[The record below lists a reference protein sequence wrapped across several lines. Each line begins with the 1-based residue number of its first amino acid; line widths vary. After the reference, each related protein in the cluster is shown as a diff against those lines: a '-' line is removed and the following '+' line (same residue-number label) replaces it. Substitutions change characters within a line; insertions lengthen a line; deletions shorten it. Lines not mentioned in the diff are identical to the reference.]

1 METLRKGNKGDSV
14 KVLQKALHLIEDGIF
29 GTITEEAVKAFQK
42 ANGLYPDGVV
52 GEKTWGKLFFING
65 LVKSK
70 RNIKEII
77 VHCSATPEGKDFTV
91 DDIRKWHKARGFS
104 DVGYH
109 YIVYRDGSV
118 HDGRSVHLV
127 GAHCT
132 NHNSNSI
139 GVCYIGG
146 VATDGKTPKD
156 TRTPQ
161 QKEALL
167 TLLKQLKSLY
177 PQAKIY
183 GHRNFSNKACPSF
196 AASKE
201 YQNI

>member
-1 METLRKGNKGDSV
+1 METLQKGSKGDGV

-29 GTITEEAVKAFQK
+29 GTITEEAVKTFQK
-42 ANGLYPDGVV
+42 ANGLCPDGVV
-52 GEKTWGKLFFING
+52 GEKTWGKLLFING

-70 RNIKEII
+70 RNIMEII
-77 VHCSATPEGKDFTV
+77 VHCSATPDGKDFTV

-109 YIVYRDGSV
+109 YILYRDGSV

-132 NHNSNSI
+132 NHNANSI

-196 AASKE
+196 AASRE
-201 YQNI
+201 YQHI

>member
-1 METLRKGNKGDSV
+1 METLQKGSKGDGV

-29 GTITEEAVKAFQK
+29 GTITEEAVKTFQK

-52 GEKTWGKLFFING
+52 GEKTWGKLLFING

-70 RNIKEII
+70 RNIREII
-77 VHCSATPEGKDFTV
+77 VHCSATPDGKDFTV

-132 NHNSNSI
+132 NHNANSI

-196 AASKE
+196 AASRE

>member
-1 METLRKGNKGDSV
+1 METLQKGSNGDGV

-29 GTITEEAVKAFQK
+29 GTITEEAVKTFQK
-42 ANGLYPDGVV
+42 ANGLCPDGVV
-52 GEKTWGKLFFING
+52 GEKTWGKLLFING

-70 RNIKEII
+70 RNIREII
-77 VHCSATPEGKDFTV
+77 VHCSATPDGKDFTV

-132 NHNSNSI
+132 NHNANSI

-146 VATDGKTPKD
+146 VETDGKTPKD

-183 GHRNFSNKACPSF
+183 GHRNFANKACPSF
-196 AASKE
+196 AASIE

>member
-1 METLRKGNKGDSV
+1 METLQKGSKGDGV

-29 GTITEEAVKAFQK
+29 GTITEEAVKTFQK

-52 GEKTWGKLFFING
+52 GEKTWGKLLFING

-70 RNIKEII
+70 RNIREII
-77 VHCSATPEGKDFTV
+77 VHCSATPDGKDFTV

-132 NHNSNSI
+132 NHNANSI

-161 QKEALL
+161 QKEAML

-196 AASKE
+196 AASRE

>member
-1 METLRKGNKGDSV
+1 METLQNGSKGDGV

-29 GTITEEAVKAFQK
+29 GTITEEAVKTFQK
-42 ANGLYPDGVV
+42 ANGLCPDGVV
-52 GEKTWGKLFFING
+52 GEKTWGKLLFING

-70 RNIKEII
+70 RNIMEII
-77 VHCSATPEGKDFTV
+77 VHCSATPDGKDFTV

-132 NHNSNSI
+132 NHNANSI

-196 AASKE
+196 AASRE
-201 YQNI
+201 YQHI

>member
-1 METLRKGNKGDSV
+1 METLQKGINGDRV
-14 KVLQKALHLIEDGIF
+14 KVLQKALHLIEDGFF
-29 GTITEEAVKAFQK
+29 GTITEEAVKTFQK

-52 GEKTWGKLFFING
+52 GEKTWGKLLFING

-70 RNIKEII
+70 RNIREII
-77 VHCSATPEGKDFTV
+77 VHCSATPDGKDFTV

-132 NHNSNSI
+132 NHNANSI

-161 QKEALL
+161 QKAAML

-196 AASKE
+196 AASRE

>member
-1 METLRKGNKGDSV
+1 METLQKGSKGDGV

-29 GTITEEAVKAFQK
+29 GTITEEAVKTFQK
-42 ANGLYPDGVV
+42 ANGLCPDGVV
-52 GEKTWGKLFFING
+52 GEKTWGKLLFING

-70 RNIKEII
+70 RNIREII
-77 VHCSATPEGKDFTV
+77 VHCSATPDGKDFTV

-127 GAHCT
+127 GAHCR
-132 NHNSNSI
+132 NHNANSI

-196 AASKE
+196 AASRE

>member
-1 METLRKGNKGDSV
+1 METLQNGSKGDGV
-14 KVLQKALHLIEDGIF
+14 KVLQKALHLIEDGMF
-29 GTITEEAVKAFQK
+29 GTITEEAVKTFQK

-52 GEKTWGKLFFING
+52 GEKTWGKILFING

-70 RNIKEII
+70 RNIREII

-132 NHNSNSI
+132 NHNANSI

-196 AASKE
+196 AASRE

>member
-1 METLRKGNKGDSV
+1 M
-14 KVLQKALHLIEDGIF
+14 
-29 GTITEEAVKAFQK
+29 
-42 ANGLYPDGVV
+42 
-52 GEKTWGKLFFING
+52 NG

-70 RNIKEII
+70 RNIREII
-77 VHCSATPEGKDFTV
+77 VHCSATPDGKDFTV

-132 NHNSNSI
+132 NHNANSI

-196 AASKE
+196 AASRE

>member
-1 METLRKGNKGDSV
+1 METLQKGINGDGV
-14 KVLQKALHLIEDGIF
+14 KVLQKALHLIEDGFF
-29 GTITEEAVKAFQK
+29 GTITEEAVKTFQK

-52 GEKTWGKLFFING
+52 GEKTWGKLLFING

-70 RNIKEII
+70 RNIREII
-77 VHCSATPEGKDFTV
+77 VHCSATPDGKDFTV

-132 NHNSNSI
+132 NHNANSI

-196 AASKE
+196 AASRE

>member
-1 METLRKGNKGDSV
+1 METLQKGSKGDGV
-14 KVLQKALHLIEDGIF
+14 KVLQKALHLIEDGFF
-29 GTITEEAVKAFQK
+29 GKITEEAVKTFQK

-52 GEKTWGKLFFING
+52 GEKTWGKLLFING

-70 RNIKEII
+70 RNIREII
-77 VHCSATPEGKDFTV
+77 VHCSATPDGKDFTV

-132 NHNSNSI
+132 NHNANSI

-196 AASKE
+196 AASRE

>member
-1 METLRKGNKGDSV
+1 METLQKGSKGDGV

-29 GTITEEAVKAFQK
+29 GTITEEAVKTFQK
-42 ANGLYPDGVV
+42 ANGLCPDGVV
-52 GEKTWGKLFFING
+52 GEKTWGQLLFING

-70 RNIKEII
+70 RNIREII
-77 VHCSATPEGKDFTV
+77 VHCSATPDGKDFTV

-132 NHNSNSI
+132 NHNANSI

-196 AASKE
+196 AASRE

>member
-1 METLRKGNKGDSV
+1 METLQKGSKGDGV
-14 KVLQKALHLIEDGIF
+14 KVLQKALHLIEDGFF
-29 GTITEEAVKAFQK
+29 GKITEEAVKTFQK
-42 ANGLYPDGVV
+42 ANGLCPDGVV
-52 GEKTWGKLFFING
+52 GEKTWGKLLFING

-70 RNIKEII
+70 RNIREII
-77 VHCSATPEGKDFTV
+77 VHCSATPDGKDFTV

-132 NHNSNSI
+132 NHNANSI

-196 AASKE
+196 AASRE

>member
-1 METLRKGNKGDSV
+1 METLQKGSKGDGV

-29 GTITEEAVKAFQK
+29 GTITEEAVKTFQK
-42 ANGLYPDGVV
+42 ANGLCPDGVV
-52 GEKTWGKLFFING
+52 GEKTWEKLLFING

-70 RNIKEII
+70 RNIREII
-77 VHCSATPEGKDFTV
+77 VHCSATPDGKDFTV

-132 NHNSNSI
+132 NHNANSI

-196 AASKE
+196 AASRE

>member
-1 METLRKGNKGDSV
+1 METLQKGINGDGV
-14 KVLQKALHLIEDGIF
+14 KVLQKALHLIEDGFF
-29 GTITEEAVKAFQK
+29 GTITEEAVKTFQK

-52 GEKTWGKLFFING
+52 GEKTWGKLLFING

-70 RNIKEII
+70 RNIREII
-77 VHCSATPEGKDFTV
+77 VHCSATPDGKDFTV

-132 NHNSNSI
+132 NHNANSI

-167 TLLKQLKSLY
+167 Y

-183 GHRNFSNKACPSF
+183 GHRNFANKACPSF
-196 AASKE
+196 AASRE

>member
-1 METLRKGNKGDSV
+1 METLQKGINGDGV
-14 KVLQKALHLIEDGIF
+14 KVLQKALHLIEDGFF
-29 GTITEEAVKAFQK
+29 GTITEEAVKTFQK

-52 GEKTWGKLFFING
+52 GEKTWGKLLFING

-70 RNIKEII
+70 RNIREII
-77 VHCSATPEGKDFTV
+77 VHCSATPDGKDFTV

-132 NHNSNSI
+132 NHNANSI

-161 QKEALL
+161 QKAAML

-196 AASKE
+196 AASRE

>member
-1 METLRKGNKGDSV
+1 METLQKGSKGDGV

-29 GTITEEAVKAFQK
+29 GTITEEAVKTFQK
-42 ANGLYPDGVV
+42 ANGLCPDGVV
-52 GEKTWGKLFFING
+52 GEKTWGKLLFING

-70 RNIKEII
+70 RNIREII
-77 VHCSATPEGKDFTV
+77 VHCSATPDGKDFTV

-132 NHNSNSI
+132 NHNANSI

-196 AASKE
+196 AASRE

>member
-1 METLRKGNKGDSV
+1 METLQNGSKGDGV

-29 GTITEEAVKAFQK
+29 GTITEEAVKTFQK
-42 ANGLYPDGVV
+42 ANGLCPDGVV
-52 GEKTWGKLFFING
+52 GEKTWGKLLFING

-70 RNIKEII
+70 RNIREII
-77 VHCSATPEGKDFTV
+77 VHCSATPDGKDFTV

-132 NHNSNSI
+132 NHNANSI

-196 AASKE
+196 AASRE

>member
-1 METLRKGNKGDSV
+1 METLQKGIKGDGV

-29 GTITEEAVKAFQK
+29 GTITEEAVKTFQK

-52 GEKTWGKLFFING
+52 GEKTWGKLLFING

-70 RNIKEII
+70 RNIREII
-77 VHCSATPEGKDFTV
+77 VHCSATPDGKDFTV

-132 NHNSNSI
+132 NHNANSI

-161 QKEALL
+161 QKESLL

-196 AASKE
+196 AASRE

>member
-1 METLRKGNKGDSV
+1 METLQKGSKGDGV
-14 KVLQKALHLIEDGIF
+14 KVLQKALHLIEDGMF
-29 GTITEEAVKAFQK
+29 GTITEEAVKTFQK
-42 ANGLYPDGVV
+42 ANGLCPDGVV
-52 GEKTWGKLFFING
+52 GEKTWGKLLFING

-70 RNIKEII
+70 RNIMEII
-77 VHCSATPEGKDFTV
+77 VHCSATPDGKDFTV

-132 NHNSNSI
+132 NHNANSI

-183 GHRNFSNKACPSF
+183 GHRNFANKACPSF
-196 AASKE
+196 AASRE

>member
-1 METLRKGNKGDSV
+1 METLQKESKGDGV

-29 GTITEEAVKAFQK
+29 GTITEEAVKTFQK
-42 ANGLYPDGVV
+42 ANGLCPDGVV
-52 GEKTWGKLFFING
+52 GEKTWGKLLFING

-70 RNIKEII
+70 RNIREII
-77 VHCSATPEGKDFTV
+77 VHCSATPDGKDFTV

-132 NHNSNSI
+132 NHNANSI

-196 AASKE
+196 AASRE

>member
-1 METLRKGNKGDSV
+1 METLQKGSKGDGV

-29 GTITEEAVKAFQK
+29 GTITEEAVKTFQK
-42 ANGLYPDGVV
+42 ANGLCPDGVV
-52 GEKTWGKLFFING
+52 GEKTWGKLLFING

-70 RNIKEII
+70 RNIMEII
-77 VHCSATPEGKDFTV
+77 VHCSATPDGKDFTV

-132 NHNSNSI
+132 NHNANSI

-196 AASKE
+196 AASRE
-201 YQNI
+201 YQHI